1 MTQPGPRKPKTPYV
15 KQRCHRC
22 RGSGRAPCP
31 ICQGTGRVFK
41 GKDRLGTPLYDRCDG
56 CLGARTRVCS
66 HCSGE
71 GFA

>member
-1 MTQPGPRKPKTPYV
+1 MTPQGPRKTKPPHV

-31 ICQGTGRVFK
+31 ICQGTGQVFK
-41 GKDRLGTPLYDRCDG
+41 TKDRLGAPVFGRCDG
-56 CLGARTRVCS
+56 CFGAKTRICA